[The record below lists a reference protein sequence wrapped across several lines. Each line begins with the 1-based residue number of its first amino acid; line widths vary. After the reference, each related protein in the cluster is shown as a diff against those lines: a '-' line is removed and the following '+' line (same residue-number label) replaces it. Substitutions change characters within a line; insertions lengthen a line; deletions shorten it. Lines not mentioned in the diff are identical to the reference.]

1 MAELT
6 CKMVRDITAK
16 LKAAAR
22 QPDENGMIAFPVH
35 PDSPL
40 AIGDPVAIAIIED
53 ARKRDGKA
61 GYE

>member
-1 MAELT
+1 
-6 CKMVRDITAK
+6 
-16 LKAAAR
+16 
-22 QPDENGMIAFPVH
+22 
-35 PDSPL
+35 L